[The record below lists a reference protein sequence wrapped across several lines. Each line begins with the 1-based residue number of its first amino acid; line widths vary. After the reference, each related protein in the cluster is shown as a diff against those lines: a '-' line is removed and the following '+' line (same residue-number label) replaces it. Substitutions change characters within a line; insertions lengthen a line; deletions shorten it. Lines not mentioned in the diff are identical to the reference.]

1 MVDGEQTCF
10 WEKKGEKLTLQSAR
24 LLDLI
29 TPILNVLGPIQ
40 RFKPNNDNLDEWLVR
55 VVHAEPAMSPSQTKR
70 QINGQTFIYYTKF
83 KQANVMRIP
92 KNVICFVCD
101 VNVARTNYSART
113 RRQQRTYDCNTLSI
127 LIKTSQAFF
136 SVLVLVNEHSS
147 GKVCMYR

>member
-1 MVDGEQTCF
+1 MMALVVSECDCGR
-10 WEKKGEKLTLQSAR
+10 AH
-24 LLDLI
+24 
-29 TPILNVLGPIQ
+29 VL
-40 RFKPNNDNLDEWLVR
+40 RNLDEWLVR

-92 KNVICFVCD
+92 KNVIVFVFVRMDMCISTCFVCD

-147 GKVCMYR
+147 GKVCRPQGKPT